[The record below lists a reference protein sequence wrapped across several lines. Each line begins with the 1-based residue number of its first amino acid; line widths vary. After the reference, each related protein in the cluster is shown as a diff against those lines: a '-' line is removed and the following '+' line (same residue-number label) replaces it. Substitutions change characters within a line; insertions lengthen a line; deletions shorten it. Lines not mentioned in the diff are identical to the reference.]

1 VPRNRTKVWFS
12 PGAFDSPKGA
22 FCGDIAH
29 SIQLYRSVSL
39 EIRIGT
45 PANTVYPYAMAQ
57 TEAAV
62 LPVQAGWLERVFHL
76 TENQT
81 TVSRELLGG
90 LTTFMAMAYVVV
102 VNPRIL
108 GEAGMPV
115 EGVLFATCLSA
126 AIATL
131 VMGVWANYPI
141 ALAPGMSLNAYFTYS
156 IVLGRG
162 VPWQTALGV
171 VFLSGLL
178 FLLLTLTNI
187 REHIV
192 NDIPDCLKHGTA
204 AGIGFF
210 IAFIGMRNAKIIVA
224 NPATFVGIG
233 KIADPQVLLAACG
246 LILIAVLMSRRV
258 VGAILIGIVAIAL
271 AGIPLHLA
279 TFPSHLFSLPH
290 PGGTFLKLDFR
301 SAAKLGLGELIF
313 VFFFVDL
320 FDNVGTLVGVCEQG
334 GFLRDG
340 KFPRASRA
348 LLADAF
354 GTMAG
359 ALTGTS
365 TVTSYIESAAGV
377 ASGARTGLG
386 NLLIAGF
393 FIAAMFCAPV
403 VAAIPTYATAP
414 ALILVGALMCGSLAK
429 IRWDD
434 FSDAFPAFITLVAT
448 PLTFSIATGLSLGLL
463 SFTFLKVGVG
473 RRREISPL
481 IWVLTVLFVLRYA
494 FLGRE

>member
-1 VPRNRTKVWFS
+1 MSST
-12 PGAFDSPKGA
+12 
-22 FCGDIAH
+22 
-29 SIQLYRSVSL
+29 
-39 EIRIGT
+39 ET
-45 PANTVYPYAMAQ
+45 TVLPAQ
-57 TEAAV
+57 TS
-62 LPVQAGWLERVFHL
+62 WTERVFHVS
-76 TENQT
+76 ENNS

-126 AIATL
+126 TIATL
-131 VMGVWANYPI
+131 VMGLWANYPI

-156 IVLGRG
+156 IVLGRH

-171 VFLSGLL
+171 VFISGSL
-178 FLLLTLTNI
+178 FLLLTLTNV

-210 IAFIGMRNAKIIVA
+210 IAFIGMRNASMIVSNA
-224 NPATFVGIG
+224 ATFVGIG
-233 KIADPQVLLAACG
+233 KFSDPHVLLAALG
-246 LILIAVLMSRRV
+246 LILIAILMARRV
-258 VGAILIGIVAIAL
+258 TGAILIGIVVTAL
-271 AGIPLHLA
+271 AGIPLKL
-279 TFPSHLFSLPH
+279 TSFPSHLFSLPH
-290 PGGTFLKLDFR
+290 PSGTFMKMDFR
-301 SAAKLGLGELIF
+301 SAAHLGLGELIF

-354 GTMAG
+354 GTMVG
-359 ALTGTS
+359 AVTGTS

-377 ASGARTGLG
+377 AAGARTGLG
-386 NLLIAGF
+386 NLVIAGLF
-393 FIAAMFCAPV
+393 MVAMFCAPV
-403 VAAIPTYATAP
+403 VAAIPSYATAP
-414 ALILVGALMCGSLAK
+414 ALILVGALMCTSLPK
-429 IRWDD
+429 IRWED
-434 FSDAFPAFITLVAT
+434 FTDAFPAFLTMVAT

-463 SFTFLKVGVG
+463 SFTFLKVGTG
-473 RRREISPL
+473 RTREISPL
-481 IWVLTVLFVLRYA
+481 IWILTVLFVLRYA
-494 FLGRE
+494 FLGAE

>member
-1 VPRNRTKVWFS
+1 
-12 PGAFDSPKGA
+12 
-22 FCGDIAH
+22 
-29 SIQLYRSVSL
+29 L
-39 EIRIGT
+39 
-45 PANTVYPYAMAQ
+45 
-57 TEAAV
+57 
-62 LPVQAGWLERVFHL
+62 LERIFHL
-76 TENQT
+76 AENKT
-81 TVSRELLGG
+81 TVRRELLGG

-115 EGVLFATCLSA
+115 EGVLFATCVSA
-126 AIATL
+126 ALATL
-131 VMGVWANYPI
+131 VMGLWANYPI

-171 VFLSGLL
+171 VFLSGAL
-178 FLLLTLTNI
+178 FLILTLTNI

-210 IAFIGMRNAKIIVA
+210 IAFIGLRNAKVIVA
-224 NPATFVGIG
+224 SAATFVGLG
-233 KIADPQVLLAACG
+233 KSSDPQVLLAAFG
-246 LILIAVLMSRRV
+246 LILIAILMARGV
-258 VGAILIGIVAIAL
+258 GGAILIGIVIIAL
-271 AGIPLHLA
+271 AGIPLHL
-279 TFPSHLFSLPH
+279 TTVPSHVFSLPH

-301 SAAKLGLGELIF
+301 SAMKLGLGDLVF

-334 GFLRDG
+334 GFMRDG

-348 LLADAF
+348 LLSDAF

-377 ASGARTGLG
+377 AAGARTGLG
-386 NLLIAGF
+386 NTVIAGLF
-393 FIAAMFCAPV
+393 LAAIFCAPLV
-403 VAAIPTYATAP
+403 TAIPTYATAP
-414 ALILVGALMCGSLAK
+414 ALILVGALMCASLAK
-429 IRWDD
+429 VRWNE
-434 FSDAFPAFITLVAT
+434 FTEAFPAFITLVAT

-463 SFTFLKVGVG
+463 SFTFIKIGTG
-473 RRREISPL
+473 KIREISPL
-481 IWVLTVLFVLRYA
+481 IWVLSVLFLLRYA
-494 FLGRE
+494 FLGAE